1 MDTIEHSSRQ
11 IGEIITMI
19 DEIAFQTNLLALNA
33 GVEAARAGEAGRGF
47 AIVAQEVRG
56 LAQRSTEA
64 AKAIKGLISTSSAQI
79 ESGVG
84 LVRHTG
90 EAFTSIGHHVVRV
103 TELVEAIATSAHDQ
117 SVSLREV
124 NVAVGQMDQNTQQNA
139 AMVDETTSASHA
151 LTDKAHDLEVLVGKF
166 TLEGMRGSIGLA
178 KADATPNN
186 PPVRSFTKR
195 IAAAFGR

>member
-1 MDTIEHSSRQ
+1 M
-11 IGEIITMI
+11 
-19 DEIAFQTNLLALNA
+19 
-33 GVEAARAGEAGRGF
+33 
-47 AIVAQEVRG
+47 
-56 LAQRSTEA
+56 
-64 AKAIKGLISTSSAQI
+64 
-79 ESGVG
+79 
-84 LVRHTG
+84 
-90 EAFTSIGHHVVRV
+90 VRV

-151 LTDKAHDLEVLVGKF
+151 LTDKAHDLEMLVGKF

-178 KADATPNN
+178 KADSTPNN
-186 PPVRSFTKR
+186 PPVRSFTQR